1 MASHR
6 RAAPAN
12 LAPHPGAA
20 IVALPAVVALVALGL
35 LAAAVPGAAQTSC
48 ESGLRDATKSYE
60 AGLFGAVP
68 EQLAP
73 CFQQRTSRARQAEA
87 YALLARTYL
96 AADEPAK
103 ARQAVSDMLRA
114 NPAFEAGPPPRFAQ
128 LVAQVRR
135 EESTVQ
141 VTSVSKSSESLREA
155 PATVMVVTAEE
166 IERRGY
172 LDLEQVLHDL
182 PGFDISRTGDLVYS
196 SIFQRGFHAQ
206 GRNLL
211 LLDGVEQNDI
221 SSNAAQLSRQYAL
234 SNIDRVEV
242 VYGPASTMYGA
253 NAFTGVINIITK
265 EPEALIAEDKRL
277 GLTVQATAGGLN
289 TRYADLTA
297 AGRDRSG
304 TVSWSVTSRLYK
316 ADDESLSRFP
326 AYRFDYS
333 GVNYRNAVKWDPTR
347 PVDCGSSPLFTC
359 TGPSSGQQLS
369 DAGVQLAR
377 QLDSQ
382 FLQANRFHFSDPTD
396 DWSVYAKLKISNL
409 LLGFELW
416 RTQEGLPALGS
427 LVQDGQSTWAPRQT
441 LAYLKYTQPV
451 GRDLTFNAFVRFQQ
465 AELDP
470 SRSRAF
476 GLSTFANGTLF
487 IQDLLPPSDQNPFT
501 QQPALLVTAFRDLSN
516 QIRGELNLV
525 YEPSPRFSAVGGV
538 ELWKSSIQS
547 SVDQFDPVTGDEAPE
562 LRSPFQVEHTDV
574 GAYGQAAYKLAKAL
588 RLVLGGRLSYNALST
603 VPYTIFVPSLQTIS
617 GHGYG
622 TLFSPRAAL
631 VYTPASAWVLKAI
644 YSEAFKDPT
653 DAEKFG
659 NSALAPAMS
668 LVVPTEIL
676 APERVRNFELS
687 AGWQPHD
694 SLSVEASAYQA
705 SYTKLV
711 TFQQLPTACFPIAFC
726 GIYQN
731 SGDFRI
737 RGLQLEGRYRVA
749 GAEIWGNYTLTSPY
763 SLDPRDIDGN
773 PLRDAGG
780 NPIHQ
785 LRIGD
790 IASHQANLG
799 INRDWLRR
807 LNTDLRLNW
816 VGARPTGP
824 KTTDAANPLSH
835 VGSYADV
842 AATLSYRGVLPG
854 TTLQLI
860 VDNLLNR
867 GYFDPGTRP
876 ELGVAMVP
884 QPGRTIFL
892 RIITGLGLPFRASAA
907 R

>member
-1 MASHR
+1 VPWHR
-6 RAAPAN
+6 RALPADR
-12 LAPHPGAA
+12 ASRPRAA
-20 IVALPAVVALVALGL
+20 IVGLATFGL
-35 LAAAVPGAAQTSC
+35 LAAGAGPGAAQTPC
-48 ESGLRDATKSYE
+48 ESALKEAGKSYE
-60 AGLFGAVP
+60 LGLFAAVP

-73 CFQQRTSRARQAEA
+73 CFQQRTSRARQADA

-103 ARQAVSDMLRA
+103 ARQAVSDLLRA
-114 NPAFEAGPPPRFAQ
+114 NPAFEAGSPPRFAQ

-135 EESTVQ
+135 EESTVR

-155 PATVMVVTAEE
+155 PATVLVVTAEE
-166 IERRGY
+166 IQRRGY

-253 NAFTGVINIITK
+253 NAFTGVINVITR
-265 EPEALIAEDKRL
+265 EPDAMVGEDKRL
-277 GLTVQATAGGLN
+277 GLAAQVAGGGLH

-304 TVSWSVTSRLYK
+304 IVSWSVTSRLYK

-333 GVNYRNAVKWDPTR
+333 GVNYRSAVRWDPTR

-359 TGPSSGQQLS
+359 TGPSSGQQLT

-382 FLQANRFHFSDPTD
+382 FLAANRFHFSNPTD
-396 DWSVYAKLKISNL
+396 DWFVYAKLKVSNL
-409 LLGFELW
+409 LLGFEQW
-416 RTQEGLPALGS
+416 RTQEGITAIGS
-427 LVQDGQSTWAPRQT
+427 LAQDGQSTLAPRQT

-451 GRDLTFNAFVRFQQ
+451 GRELTFNAFIRFQQ

-470 SRSRAF
+470 AGSRTF

-487 IQDLLPPSDQNPFT
+487 IQDLLPPTP
-501 QQPALLVTAFRDLSN
+501 QQPSLVVTAFRDLSN
-516 QIRGELNLV
+516 QIRGELSLV
-525 YEPSPRFSAVGGV
+525 YEPSPRFNAVGGV

-547 SVDQFDPVTGDEAPE
+547 SVNQFDPVSGEEVLSTLLPP
-562 LRSPFQVEHTDV
+562 PFQVEHTDV
-574 GAYGQAAYKLAKAL
+574 GAYGQASYKLAETL
-588 RLVLGGRLSYNALST
+588 RLVLAGRLTHNTLST
-603 VPYTIFVPSLQTIS
+603 VPLTIFVPSVQTIS

-622 TLFSPRAAL
+622 TLFSPRAAI
-631 VYTPASAWVLKAI
+631 VYTPARAWVLKAI

-659 NSALAPAMS
+659 TFALVPA

-676 APERVRNFELS
+676 APERVRNFELA
-687 AGWQPHD
+687 AGWQPND
-694 SLSVEASAYQA
+694 SLSVQASAYQA

-711 TFQQLPTACFPIAFC
+711 TFHRFPPDECFPLPC
-726 GIYQN
+726 GVFQN

-737 RGLQLEGRYRVA
+737 RGLLLEGRYRVA
-749 GAEIWGNYTLTSPY
+749 GTDLWGNYTLTSPY
-763 SLDPRDIDGN
+763 SLAPRDVNGD

-780 NPIHQ
+780 NPIRR

-799 INRDWLRR
+799 VNRDWLGR

-816 VGARPTGP
+816 VGERPTGRR
-824 KTTDAANPLSH
+824 TTDAASSLAH
-835 VGSYADV
+835 VASYADV
-842 AATLSYRGVLPG
+842 SATVSYRGLLPG

-860 VDNLLNR
+860 VENLLNR
-867 GYFDPGTRP
+867 TYFDPGTRP

-892 RIITGLGLPFRASAA
+892 RIVTGLGLPFRASVA

>member
-1 MASHR
+1 VPWYR
-6 RAAPAN
+6 LAAPAN
-12 LAPHPGAA
+12 RASRPGAP
-20 IVALPAVVALVALGL
+20 IVGLAALGL
-35 LAAAVPGAAQTSC
+35 LAVAAVPGAAQTPC

-73 CFQQRTSRARQAEA
+73 CFRQRTSRARQAEA

-103 ARQAVSDMLRA
+103 ARQAVSDLLRA

-135 EESTVQ
+135 EESTVR

-277 GLTVQATAGGLN
+277 GLTVQAAAGGLH

-304 TVSWSVTSRLYK
+304 IVSWSVTSRLYK
-316 ADDESLSRFP
+316 ADDEGLSRFP
-326 AYRFDYS
+326 GYRFDYS
-333 GVNYRNAVKWDPTR
+333 GVDYRNAVKWDATR

-382 FLQANRFHFSDPTD
+382 FLQANHFHFSDPTD

-470 SRSRAF
+470 SRSRSF
-476 GLSTFANGTLF
+476 GLVTYANGTLF
-487 IQDLLPPSDQNPFT
+487 IQDLLDPTT
-501 QQPALLVTAFRDLSN
+501 QQPFALVTAFRDLSN
-516 QIRGELNLV
+516 QIRGELSLV

-547 SVDQFDPVTGDEAPE
+547 SVDQFDPVTGNEVPE

-574 GAYGQAAYKLAKAL
+574 GVYAQTAYKLAKTL
-588 RLVLGGRLSYNALST
+588 RLVLAGRLSYNALST
-603 VPYTIFVPSLQTIS
+603 VPFTIFVPTLETIS

-622 TLFSPRAAL
+622 TLFSPRAAV
-631 VYTPASAWVLKAI
+631 VYTPAPAWVLKAI

-668 LVVPTEIL
+668 LVVPTEVL
-676 APERVRNFELS
+676 TPEKVRNFELS
-687 AGWQPHD
+687 AGWQPND
-694 SLSVEASAYQA
+694 SLSVQASAYQA

-711 TFQQLPTACFPIAFC
+711 TFHQLPSACFPIAFC

-737 RGLQLEGRYRVA
+737 RGLQLEGRYRLA
-749 GAEIWGNYTLTSPY
+749 GTEIWGNYTLTSPY
-763 SLDPRDIDGN
+763 SLDPRDFMGD
-773 PLRDAGG
+773 PLRDASG
-780 NPIHQ
+780 NPIHR

-799 INRDWLRR
+799 LNRDWLRR

-816 VGARPTGP
+816 VGARPTGQ
-824 KTTDAANPLSH
+824 KTTDAANPLARIGAYAN
-835 VGSYADV
+835 VG
-842 AATLSYRGVLPG
+842 ATVSYRGVLPG

-867 GYFDPGTRP
+867 VYFDPGTRP

-884 QPGRTIFL
+884 QPGRTIYL
-892 RIITGLGLPFRASAA
+892 RIITGLGLPFRASES